1 MHLYILTN
9 VLRKIGS
16 DRLSLQLL
24 HTMRQPGW
32 RASTAPATDH
42 MPQAWAV
49 LNDQLH
55 TDEAALRRTLREVQ
69 RAFPPLTAPN
79 ATADAEAAAAEGM
92 RAAMVRMG
100 VAAVQER
107 RREAERVLVR
117 RAVVV
122 LLVGPRTEHMLDL
135 LSAMRYLVA
144 HFLSRCVQSA
154 TDADRAIVRADALMN
169 TYSRQS

>member
-32 RASTAPATDH
+32 RASTAPPLADH
-42 MPQAWAV
+42 TPQAWAV

-55 TDEAALRRTLREVQ
+55 TDEAALRRTLRAVQ

-92 RAAMVRMG
+92 RAGMVRMG
-100 VAAVQER
+100 MAAVQER

-117 RAVVV
+117 RAAVV
-122 LLVGPRTEHMLDL
+122 LLVGPRAEHMLDL
-135 LSAMRYLVA
+135 FSAMRYLVA
-144 HFLSRCVQSA
+144 HFLSRCVRSA
-154 TDADRAIVRADALMN
+154 TAADRARVLVGA
-169 TYSRQS
+169 Y